1 MRLTILSPRGKLL
14 DSEAESLIMPFEKGY
29 IGIKNNHQSMTGLIM
44 PGALWLKNKN
54 KKEVRFI
61 SNGFAEVKDNE
72 ILLLTDASEEKSK
85 IDIKRA
91 EESLKRAKA
100 RLLEKDSNKK
110 RAEESLKRAKARLD
124 VVKGEFLNVVK

>member
-1 MRLTILSPRGKLL
+1 M
-14 DSEAESLIMPFEKGY
+14 DSEVDSLIMPFKKGY

-44 PGALWLKNKN
+44 PGALWVKNKN
-54 KKEVRFI
+54 KEEVRFV

-85 IDIKRA
+85 IDMKRA

-100 RLLEKDSNKK
+100 RLLERDSNKK

>member
-1 MRLTILSPRGKLL
+1 
-14 DSEAESLIMPFEKGY
+14 
-29 IGIKNNHQSMTGLIM
+29 MTGLIM

-100 RLLEKDSNKK
+100 RLLDKESNKK
-110 RAEESLKRAKARLD
+110 RGDES
-124 VVKGEFLNVVK
+124 F